1 MPKEKYIKNIRELDK
16 KIVKRT
22 SKLDKL
28 LKIEGKYYN
37 KIAEGKMP
45 TKDEDRLILIN
56 QKKISKFVQENV
68 NDKRNRRLNV
78 MKLKGTA
85 RKKSKAKRRFQI
97 LKKKLF
103 VPFKTPDNKKFSHAV
118 YIPSDKTGKP
128 IILRHGQQGVK
139 GAGNKSDPVSIIR
152 KKKFVARHKKN
163 INKGF
168 RSGAYWSYIV
178 KWGGSSRRKLKA
190 KRRF

>member
-1 MPKEKYIKNIRELDK
+1 MPKEKYIKNIKELDK

-78 MKLKGTA
+78 MKLKGTS
-85 RKKSKAKRRFQI
+85 RPKSKAKRR
-97 LKKKLF
+97 
-103 VPFKTPDNKKFSHAV
+103 
-118 YIPSDKTGKP
+118 Y
-128 IILRHGQQGVK
+128 
-139 GAGNKSDPVSIIR
+139 
-152 KKKFVARHKKN
+152 
-163 INKGF
+163 
-168 RSGAYWSYIV
+168 
-178 KWGGSSRRKLKA
+178 
-190 KRRF
+190 